1 MAETKNIDEIAG
13 IVSSRVFYE
22 LKWDMNTKTDL
33 NWQCCMRS
41 QKQMRQ
47 ELKTI

>member
-22 LKWDMNTKTDL
+22 LKWEFNKKTDL

-41 QKQMRQ
+41 HLSDSQAKA
-47 ELKTI
+47 I